1 MNQDNHQ
8 AADELDAFLTARQ
21 AGEQASMPPNV
32 APEEAALADTLLRL
46 AEEARPDPAFAEAL
60 EAQLRTRAG
69 ARQQRREHAIGG
81 LAGLLSWLRTMITTS
96 AVSRRAAAPWGRWQ
110 TWAAAAALILAMLL
124 AVPPVRAS
132 VLEFL
137 RIGAV
142 RIFLAE
148 STPTSFPTAPTVGTP
163 GPIASTPLASALDL
177 AGETTLAQARQQ
189 TAFAIRLPSYPQ
201 DLGQPDRVFVQDLG
215 GTAVVLVWM
224 DANNRGQVRLSL
236 HELGPGIDVQ
246 KKQPPAIERITVRG
260 QPAVWTAGPYML
272 EIYSGKPGEHEEAAR
287 RLVTGHVLVWA
298 EGEITYRLETDLPLD
313 EAVRVAESLH

>member
-8 AADELDAFLTARQ
+8 AAEDLDAFLTARQ
-21 AGEQASMPPNV
+21 AGEQAPMAPNV

-60 EAQLRTRAG
+60 EAQLRTSAG
-69 ARQQRREHAIGG
+69 AKQQRREHAIRG
-81 LAGLLSWLRTMITTS
+81 LAGLLSRLRTMIRTR
-96 AVSRRAAAPWGRWQ
+96 AVSRRAAAPWARWQ

-124 AVPPVRAS
+124 AVPPVRAT

-142 RIFLAE
+142 RIFLA

-163 GPIASTPLASALDL
+163 GPIASRPLASALDL

-224 DANNRGQVRLSL
+224 DPNNRGQVRLSL

-246 KKQPPAIERITVRG
+246 KNQPPAIERITVRG

-298 EGEITYRLETDLPLD
+298 EGEITYRLETDLLLD